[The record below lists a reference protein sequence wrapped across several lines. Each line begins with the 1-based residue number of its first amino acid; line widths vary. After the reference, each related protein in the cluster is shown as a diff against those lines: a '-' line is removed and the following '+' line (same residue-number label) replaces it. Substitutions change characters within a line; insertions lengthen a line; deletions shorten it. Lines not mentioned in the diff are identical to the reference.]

1 MQKAVKALEAVFMI
15 LDKIS
20 RINISVSVRNRCEKN
35 RKKIE
40 SVKQAEKSEQVEAEI
55 AEKKRLEKAK
65 LNAKLRSLPP
75 EEAKKLEEKMR
86 RADENKQKKKMMK
99 MVKHWNGSSF
109 KRHTSQIAI
118 SYLRL

>member
-1 MQKAVKALEAVFMI
+1 MRARIAVGSTPEEMQRAVKALEAVFLI

-20 RINISVSVRNRCEKN
+20 RINISESVKNRCEKN

-40 SVKQAEKSEQVEAEI
+40 AVKKSEKTEIAEAEV

-86 RADENKQKKKMMK
+86 KAEETKQKKKMMK
-99 MVKHWNGSSF
+99 MVKH
-109 KRHTSQIAI
+109 
-118 SYLRL
+118 